1 MSQHL
6 RWTSAAHSDVGK
18 VRRTNEDAC
27 LERPHVGA
35 GGLWA
40 VADGMGGHAAGDVAS
55 RTVIEVLRGVKP
67 AADEASFSAA
77 VRQAVEDANTALLE
91 QSANRYQHRTIGSTV
106 AVLLVYGTNGVC
118 LWAGDSRIYRL
129 RDRRLQQ
136 MTHDHSHVQELV
148 DRGLL
153 EPAAARHHP
162 MANVITRAVG
172 ADASIALATTRFEL
186 NAGDVFLLCSD
197 GLSKL
202 VADDEIARLMDGVN
216 SRTAVQNLIGAALE
230 RGADD
235 NVTTIVVSVHHA
247 ADAAEDETTIPL
259 DNLAARLRQHG

>member
-1 MSQHL
+1 MSGGL

-18 VRRTNEDAC
+18 VRRINEDAC

-40 VADGMGGHAAGDVAS
+40 VADGMGGHTAGDVAS
-55 RTVIEVLRGVKP
+55 RTVIEALRRVEP
-67 AADEASFSAA
+67 AADVASFSDG
-77 VRQAVEDANTALLE
+77 VRRAIGDANTTLLE

-106 AVLLVYGTNGVC
+106 AVLLFHGTSGDC

-129 RDRRLQQ
+129 RERRLEQ

-162 MANVITRAVG
+162 MANVITRAIG
-172 ADASIALATTRFEL
+172 AEASVVLANRRFEI
-186 NAGDVFLLCSD
+186 NAGDIFLLCSD

-202 VADDEIARLMDGVN
+202 LPDDDITRLLYGVN
-216 SRTAVQNLIGAALE
+216 SRTAVQNLIGAALD

-235 NVTTIVVSVHHA
+235 NVTTVVVSVHPS
-247 ADAAEDETTIPL
+247 DDPTEDETTIPL
-259 DNLAARLRQHG
+259 DYLAARLRRHG